1 MIKKK
6 IIILFLLVF
15 AMSFS
20 AQYKI
25 TKGKSVKMIQ
35 QEMQEEAKKFE
46 EVEKFL
52 NSKESKKEGLE
63 EIKKTNRE
71 ILKGEEFYIIQIM
84 DGILNLTMQHKEIKI
99 TEINFISNKKVKIL
113 FQIKVP
119 RILTWDEDVVD
130 KDIDNEIDRRYIK
143 RYGKVITDKEIKKMS
158 KSEQKKVADRAL
170 TILEEIVNEK
180 IKSKT
185 MKYDISNDSLTFVEV
200 NREWEME

>member
-52 NSKESKKEGLE
+52 NSKESKKEGRE

-200 NREWEME
+200 NGEWEME